1 MERLRLTVA
10 CPMILGHKVD
20 SRAQADFF
28 FGFDLLGACS
38 GLVGGP
44 ALRGDENSNNVA
56 CFRGR

>member
-1 MERLRLTVA
+1 MGSFVW
-10 CPMILGHKVD
+10 VD
-20 SRAQADFF
+20 FRGVEADFF